1 MKYKAGDR
9 VRIKRDLSECKY
21 ASESMR
27 KFEGE
32 IMTVRDIEKD
42 TSGCFYKMREDV
54 GEYKGNVSLGWDWYE
69 DMIEGPAE
77 PEPSYHDILT
87 LAIDTYGEDA
97 QVRMIN
103 EEMAELTVALSKY
116 HRNPSEDTFRAVIEE
131 IADVRIMIGQA
142 AIMFGSGNVLAAE
155 ERKVKRL
162 RDRLKDERTVEV
174 VAGKHSI
181 NGKTYTWI
189 NPDKATVKI
198 GHIAI
203 AETSNGHMP
212 VIVTSTWPE
221 KLKDVKHHKKIVAGG
236 LNE

>member
-9 VRIKRDLSECKY
+9 VRIKKDMEDR
-21 ASESMR
+21 ANI
-27 KFEGE
+27 EGKWVWAGKA
-32 IMTVRDIEKD
+32 MTVAHVDDRH
-42 TSGCFYKMREDV
+42 GYYQMVEDDQMFTWD
-54 GEYKGNVSLGWDWYE
+54 GN
-69 DMIEGPAE
+69 MIEGPAE

-87 LAIDTYGEDA
+87 LAIDTYGEDE

-103 EEMAELTVALSKY
+103 EEMAELTVALSKH

-155 ERKVKRL
+155 ERKAKRL
-162 RDRLKDERTVEV
+162 HDRLKDERTVEV

-203 AETSNGHMP
+203 AETSKGHMP